1 MADLGRSLGVKVRVA
16 RDIAL
21 GAATI
26 VAEREGRGL
35 APLLA
40 AGVMVDATDCLTTI
54 AAGDRIPRKARVV
67 SATVAALATLNG
79 MLLLAREVG

>member
-1 MADLGRSLGVKVRVA
+1 MARAFGA

-26 VAEREGRGL
+26 AAQREGRGL

-40 AGVMVDATDCLTTI
+40 AGVMVDATDCLATI
-54 AAGDRIPRKARVV
+54 AAGDKIPRQARVV

-79 MLLLAREVG
+79 VLLLSREMRRSS